1 MLYAEASVICRDGP
15 PSFKEFMAQLPDEV
29 TPDQAQIQYKAHMAT
44 YFGSAVKA
52 EFEASKNDEW

>member
-1 MLYAEASVICRDGP
+1 
-15 PSFKEFMAQLPDEV
+15 MAQLPDEV